1 MYRLISGI
9 FLIFVYKLFCID
21 ILWYIMYSSTTLC
34 DEVCQWPAA
43 GRWFSLINLS
53 QPVLSRE
60 RRRVAYEQGDRTRQ
74 STYVL
79 YSPVFIFI
87 WQQTVPVLVDFSIFF
102 LFFFLF
108 FFDRTVVQ
116 HTHTNGSG
124 IFSFFLYLTACRRNC
139 HDGNRPVVIN

>member
-9 FLIFVYKLFCID
+9 FLIFVYKRFCID

-43 GRWFSLINLS
+43 GRRFSLINLS

-74 STYVL
+74 STSTL
-79 YSPVFIFI
+79 
-87 WQQTVPVLVDFSIFF
+87 LASIYFNLTTDCSCVGWF
-102 LFFFLF
+102 CFFFFLF
-108 FFDRTVVQ
+108 FFWLNGSS
-116 HTHTNGSG
+116 THTYEWLRN
-124 IFSFFLYLTACRRNC
+124 IFILLISYSMQKKLPRWL
-139 HDGNRPVVIN
+139 